1 MLDVGLGG
9 PQLYDSDSPA
19 ATSVSPAPAAAT
31 TTVVVSHAKGS
42 NSSAACKC
50 VKRNDTIW
58 GVWFFFT
65 HYFKPVMLADKNGKA
80 KAPTAVGTH
89 DMENMYMWVFKERP
103 ENARGRCTCG
113 EDAVAA
119 APPHLAPA
127 GLLRHPDRQEKGSL
141 PGRRRSSSIFLVRDE
156 KEPTGWDDPK
166 ASAPEEEPAFMV
178 SSLREWRLMAEQ
190 REL

>member
-80 KAPTAVGTH
+80 KAPTAVGTVTMLH
-89 DMENMYMWVFKERP
+89 WM
-103 ENARGRCTCG
+103 
-113 EDAVAA
+113 
-119 APPHLAPA
+119 L
-127 GLLRHPDRQEKGSL
+127 S
-141 PGRRRSSSIFLVRDE
+141 
-156 KEPTGWDDPK
+156 
-166 ASAPEEEPAFMV
+166 
-178 SSLREWRLMAEQ
+178 
-190 REL
+190 